1 MFSCELEK
9 DDNGKEVLKWH
20 RIDETDDADEENDKE
35 MNVTLNSMNKL
46 SNEEN
51 KQQLDVFLSEENTK
65 TSLYDL
71 YPPEKISGSSGRKE
85 ETTNRKLKLEDENEI
100 IDYGKKKAMNS
111 SRISNKSQVI
121 SAFDIDEDDSPLN
134 TSKNEN
140 FGIALTG
147 NVFEKLFKLN
157 QQYIKKKDKKLQ
169 NIHSSYRLV
178 LKMGE
183 FLLEW
188 HQSIKLY

>member
-1 MFSCELEK
+1 
-9 DDNGKEVLKWH
+9 
-20 RIDETDDADEENDKE
+20 
-35 MNVTLNSMNKL
+35 
-46 SNEEN
+46 
-51 KQQLDVFLSEENTK
+51 
-65 TSLYDL
+65 
-71 YPPEKISGSSGRKE
+71 
-85 ETTNRKLKLEDENEI
+85 
-100 IDYGKKKAMNS
+100 MNS

-178 LKMGE
+178 LKNGRV
-183 FLLEW
+183 LLEW